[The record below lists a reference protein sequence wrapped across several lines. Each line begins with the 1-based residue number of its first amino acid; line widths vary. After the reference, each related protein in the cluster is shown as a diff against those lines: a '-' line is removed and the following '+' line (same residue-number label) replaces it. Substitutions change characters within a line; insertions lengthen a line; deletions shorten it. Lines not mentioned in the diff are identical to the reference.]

1 MHDVEMVKNW
11 ILQIAYISILA
22 IVFELLIPSS
32 NMKKYVKVV
41 IGLTIMIAIINPILG
56 FLKNGVDVNSTLER
70 EYNYNSIDINS
81 MTKQAEIERNKLI
94 VDEYKKR
101 LNEQIKERILDIIDA
116 SDVEVESTIIEDLN
130 DKNFGVI
137 KNVHVVL
144 SNVKYKMVNDINDG
158 KIIIDTSKTDE
169 KGQILDDIKNDISK
183 FYNVPLKNITIEER

>member
-1 MHDVEMVKNW
+1 MEMVKNW

-81 MTKQAEIERNKLI
+81 VTKQAEIERNKLI

-169 KGQILDDIKNDISK
+169 KGQILDNIKNDISK

>member
-56 FLKNGVDVNSTLER
+56 FLRNGVDINSTLEK
-70 EYNYNSIDINS
+70 EYNYNNIDINS
-81 MTKQAEIERNKLI
+81 MTKQAEVERNKLI
-94 VDEYKKR
+94 VAEYKKR
-101 LNEQIKERILDIIDA
+101 LNEQIKEKILDIIDA
-116 SDVEVESTIIEDLN
+116 SDVEVESTINEDLN

-144 SNVKYKMVNDINDG
+144 SNVKYKMVNDKNDG
-158 KIIIDTSKTDE
+158 KIIIDTSKFDE
-169 KGQILDDIKNDISK
+169 KEQILDDIKNDISK

>member
-158 KIIIDTSKTDE
+158 KIIIDTSKSDE

>member
-81 MTKQAEIERNKLI
+81 VTKQAEIERNKLI

>member
-1 MHDVEMVKNW
+1 MHNVEMVKNW
-11 ILQIAYISILA
+11 ILQIAYISIVA

>member
-81 MTKQAEIERNKLI
+81 VTKQAEIERNKLI

-169 KGQILDDIKNDISK
+169 KGQILDNIKNDISK

>member
-1 MHDVEMVKNW
+1 MVKNW

-158 KIIIDTSKTDE
+158 KIIIDTSKTEE

>member
-1 MHDVEMVKNW
+1 MVKNW
-11 ILQIAYISILA
+11 ILQIAYISIVA

>member
-1 MHDVEMVKNW
+1 MHNVEMVKNW

-158 KIIIDTSKTDE
+158 KIIIDTSKTEE

>member
-81 MTKQAEIERNKLI
+81 VTKQAEIERNKLI

-130 DKNFGVI
+130 DKTFGVI

>member
-1 MHDVEMVKNW
+1 MVKNW

>member
-1 MHDVEMVKNW
+1 MVKNW

-81 MTKQAEIERNKLI
+81 VTKQAEIERNKLI

-169 KGQILDDIKNDISK
+169 KGQILDNIKNDISK

>member
-56 FLKNGVDVNSTLER
+56 FLKNGVDINSTLEK
-70 EYNYNSIDINS
+70 EYNYNNIDINS
-81 MTKQAEIERNKLI
+81 MTKQAEVERNKLI
-94 VDEYKKR
+94 VAEYKKR
-101 LNEQIKERILDIIDA
+101 LNEQIKEKVLDVIDA
-116 SDVEVESTIIEDLN
+116 SDVEIESSINEDLN
-130 DKNFGVI
+130 DKNFGAI
-137 KNVHVVL
+137 KNIHVVL

-158 KIIIDTSKTDE
+158 KIIIDTSKFDE
-169 KGQILDDIKNDISK
+169 KEQILDDIKNDISK

>member
-1 MHDVEMVKNW
+1 MEMVKNW

-158 KIIIDTSKTDE
+158 KIIIDTSKTEE

>member
-1 MHDVEMVKNW
+1 MHNVEMVKNW

>member
-1 MHDVEMVKNW
+1 MVKNW

-81 MTKQAEIERNKLI
+81 VTKQAEIERNKLI

>member
-158 KIIIDTSKTDE
+158 KIIIDTSKTEE

>member
-56 FLKNGVDVNSTLER
+56 FLKNGVDINSTLER

-81 MTKQAEIERNKLI
+81 MTKQAEVERNKLI
-94 VDEYKKR
+94 VAEYKKR
-101 LNEQIKERILDIIDA
+101 LNEQIKEKILDVIDA
-116 SDVEVESTIIEDLN
+116 SDVEVESSINEDLN

-158 KIIIDTSKTDE
+158 KIIIDTSKSDE

>member
-1 MHDVEMVKNW
+1 MEMVKNW

>member
-1 MHDVEMVKNW
+1 MPDVEMVKNW

-56 FLKNGVDVNSTLER
+56 FLKNGVDINSTLER

-81 MTKQAEIERNKLI
+81 MTKQAEVERNKLI
-94 VDEYKKR
+94 VAEYKKR
-101 LNEQIKERILDIIDA
+101 LNEQIKEKILDIIDA
-116 SDVEVESTIIEDLN
+116 SDVEVESTINEDLN

-158 KIIIDTSKTDE
+158 KIIIDTSKSDE

>member
-1 MHDVEMVKNW
+1 MHNVEMVKNW

-56 FLKNGVDVNSTLER
+56 FLKNGVDINSTLER

-81 MTKQAEIERNKLI
+81 MTKQAEVERNKLI
-94 VDEYKKR
+94 VAEYKKR
-101 LNEQIKERILDIIDA
+101 LNEQIKEKILDIIDA
-116 SDVEVESTIIEDLN
+116 SDVEVESTINEDLN

-158 KIIIDTSKTDE
+158 KIIIDTSKSDE